1 MVRLSDIS
9 EGERDMLLEL
19 ECQTY
24 DEMAWVEPKPLRERR
39 IAMVSTAGL
48 HRRDDRP
55 FVGVTGEYRVI
66 PGDTEAGDLVMSH
79 VSTSYDRI
87 GFQQDLNVI
96 LPVDRLRELAEE
108 GTIGSVADYHYAF
121 VGAASPDELEPAA
134 RQIAGLLK
142 KDNVDTVVLI
152 PV

>member
-1 MVRLSDIS
+1 MVRLSDVS
-9 EGERDMLLEL
+9 EWERDMLLGL
-19 ECQTY
+19 DCQTY
-24 DEMAWVEPKPLRERR
+24 DEMAWVEPKPLSERR
-39 IAMVSTAGL
+39 IALVSTAGL

-87 GFQQDLNVI
+87 GFQQDLNVV
-96 LPVDRLRELAEE
+96 LPVDRMRELAEE
-108 GTIGSVADYHYAF
+108 GVIGSVGDYHYAF

-142 KDNVDTVVLI
+142 KDNVDTVLLI